1 MLACLDNPRLG
12 EWDDGANGC
21 RAARTGEGT
30 HLSERTGT
38 LATFKARWQD
48 TAGGYTL
55 IEWEHEPSAPGP
67 PLHIHDHEEEAFYVV
82 NGTGASSLATS
93 RQSPAP
99 GPSS

>member
-1 MLACLDNPRLG
+1 MTVPTGVVRL
-12 EWDDGANGC
+12 EP
-21 RAARTGEGT
+21 GEGT
-30 HLSERTGT
+30 HLSARAGT
-38 LATFKARWQD
+38 LATFKARRQD

-55 IEWEHEPSAPGP
+55 IEWDHEPSAPGP